1 MVSKLYTIIGD
12 ANVRR
17 NMIGMNIAS
26 RESMKAAQIIDCVS
40 MATLDDALREVRDES
55 DVLIIAAITEFI
67 LASGDCGT
75 IFSSV
80 DPVFSAPATKLNDFC
95 GFRPSL
101 KACYRCFNFFVKVV
115 NQ

>member
-40 MATLDDALREVRDES
+40 MATLDDALSEVKSETE
-55 DVLIIAAITEFI
+55 VLIVAAITEFL

-80 DPVFSAPATKLNDFC
+80 DPILSALATKLSNFC
-95 GFRPSL
+95 GHRPSL
-101 KACYRCFNFFVKVV
+101 KARSDS
-115 NQ
+115 QPS